1 MSLNGVLAVAG
12 IPVFVLALFIYNKDK
27 EKEPW
32 SLLFKLLGGGILA
45 ALAVLVITIV
55 LGIFIPSFNLNTE
68 NLSEYSNLEVLFHAF
83 IAVALVEESCK
94 YYFLYKFSFDHAEF
108 DTLFDMVIYG
118 AFVSL
123 GFAFFEDILY
133 ILSSG
138 YSIGALRAITAIP
151 MHACTGIFMGIYLGD
166 AALASRRSATEPKK
180 YKVFAILVPT
190 LLHGLYD
197 YAAFT
202 NHPVV
207 FVLSFIIIVTVAIVL
222 LNRRSKNDVV
232 VKYKR
237 NECPDC
243 HTKIVGKYCIQCGK
257 KLY

>member
-1 MSLNGVLAVAG
+1 MS
-12 IPVFVLALFIYNKDK
+12 
-27 EKEPW
+27 
-32 SLLFKLLGGGILA
+32 S
-45 ALAVLVITIV
+45 
-55 LGIFIPSFNLNTE
+55 
-68 NLSEYSNLEVLFHAF
+68 H
-83 IAVALVEESCK
+83 
-94 YYFLYKFSFDHAEF
+94 
-108 DTLFDMVIYG
+108 
-118 AFVSL
+118 
-123 GFAFFEDILY
+123 
-133 ILSSG
+133 SS
-138 YSIGALRAITAIP
+138 ITAVEGNLFFQLVSDLQEKTSIIL
-151 MHACTGIFMGIYLGD
+151 TTNKGFEEWTEFLGD

-232 VKYKR
+232 VKYRR